1 MRAGTPPFSA
11 FPIVYLCFSASPIR
25 HFSSFLIP
33 SAQGQGEGVSR
44 VRTPPH
50 PSEQHHPAIPLH
62 HVRISLPPPAKI
74 LPNSFPQ
81 SRIHSVTSLLDS
93 VGSRAG
99 GGRESRPHPAAFS
112 ATVWSRDPPL
122 SCVQMPLPSLLKFP
136 ILGLQHHSE

>member
-11 FPIVYLCFSASPIR
+11 FPIVYLCFSASLI
-25 HFSSFLIP
+25 HSVTSLLIP

-44 VRTPPH
+44 VHTPPH
-50 PSEQHHPAIPLH
+50 PPEQHHPAIPRH
-62 HVRISLPPPAKI
+62 PVRISLPPPAKI

-81 SRIHSVTSLLDS
+81 SRIYSVTSLLDS
-93 VGSRAG
+93 VDPRAG
-99 GGRESRPHPAAFS
+99 GGGEPPPLPAAFS

-122 SCVQMPLPSLLKFP
+122 SCVQMPLPSILKFS